1 VAVHQE
7 VDFLVEAANIR
18 AFLDTHG
25 ERKNIRIPRVFDE
38 LSSRTVLTLEFIE
51 GTKISQ
57 VDLAVHD
64 RSRLARLIVEDS
76 FRQLFQDG
84 LFHGDPHPGNILILP
99 GDDLALLDF
108 GLVGR
113 LTPQM
118 RDTLVMLALAIALRD
133 ADSVARLVYR
143 VGVPDSR
150 ANLLGFRADIERILN
165 RYLPHALG
173 EISAQ
178 HLLRDLFDLAVQ
190 YRIRIPKE
198 YALLSRAAIEVEGIL
213 RSLHPEMNV
222 GEVVMP
228 YARELLWGRYDPT
241 KLQGSLMRA
250 LLRVQSLASEL
261 PVQLS
266 QILLDLESGK
276 FSINIKTEALEVM
289 NRNLR
294 AIGAVTFAGFCACG
308 FIVGAFRE
316 SLCSGR
322 SELPLPPPWWA
333 ELSPGTFSATASAR
347 SALPG

>member
-1 VAVHQE
+1 
-7 VDFLVEAANIR
+7 
-18 AFLDTHG
+18 
-25 ERKNIRIPRVFDE
+25 
-38 LSSRTVLTLEFIE
+38 
-51 GTKISQ
+51 
-57 VDLAVHD
+57 
-64 RSRLARLIVEDS
+64 
-76 FRQLFQDG
+76 
-84 LFHGDPHPGNILILP
+84 
-99 GDDLALLDF
+99 
-108 GLVGR
+108 
-113 LTPQM
+113 
-118 RDTLVMLALAIALRD
+118 MLALAIALRD

-222 GEVVMP
+222 GEGVLP
-228 YARELLWGRYDPT
+228 YARELLWGKYDPT
-241 KLQGSLMRA
+241 KLQGSIMRA
-250 LLRVQSLASEL
+250 LLRVQSLANEL

-276 FSINIKTEALEVM
+276 FSINVKTEALEVM

-308 FIVGAFRE
+308 FIIGAFLSFAQR
-316 SLCSGR
+316 
-322 SELPLPPPWWA
+322 PWFIRGIPVLGAIGIAAAAALVGGAFTWYIFGNRFRK
-333 ELSPGTFSATASAR
+333 LSIAR
-347 SALPG
+347 LIRQRRRRQGA